1 MVDIFWNIPPHDF
14 HISKGGIQDLEN
26 KNLVES
32 RLNVCQ
38 FKEFKSL
45 VENYSGRKINV

>member
-1 MVDIFWNIPPHDF
+1 MVDIFWNIPPYDF